1 MATKKRGNNAGR
13 STAKRS
19 SRPNSTARRRVQE
32 EEFDYS
38 LKSELV
44 VIAMVILT
52 IFLFLC
58 NFGICGAFGNAVS
71 SVLFGMFGFTA
82 YFAPLVALGAV
93 AIGIANFGSSASKR
107 KIISGIVLFFIIG
120 MVADLLVGRPQSLES
135 YSIVDIYK
143 EKTGDSNIYTK
154 MFKDQLEEDGRVV
167 DYHPTVVTH
176 EKVSEI
182 LKATISEILGL

>member
-1 MATKKRGNNAGR
+1 MATNKRGSNAGR

-19 SRPNSTARRRVQE
+19 SRSNSSARRRVQE
-32 EEFDYS
+32 EELDYS

-82 YFAPLVALGAV
+82 FFAPIVALAAV
-93 AIGIANFGSSASKR
+93 AIGVANFGSSASRR

-135 YSIVDIYK
+135 YNIVEIYK
-143 EKTGDSNIYTK
+143 EASSGRNGGGVLAGSLCYFIYKYLSLAGT
-154 MFKDQLEEDGRVV
+154 
-167 DYHPTVVTH
+167 
-176 EKVSEI
+176 I
-182 LKATISEILGL
+182 LLSLRYRIEQAFP